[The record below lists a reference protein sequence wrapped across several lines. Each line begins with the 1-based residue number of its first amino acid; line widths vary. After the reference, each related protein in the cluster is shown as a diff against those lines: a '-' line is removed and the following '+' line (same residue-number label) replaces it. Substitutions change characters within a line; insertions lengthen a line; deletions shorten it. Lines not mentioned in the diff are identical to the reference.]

1 MKYFLT
7 KNFLKLALNF
17 LKTSRIVLP
26 TNDVLDQQSN
36 GKIKSSLTIGS
47 PISDVNHNDK
57 MKEVTEKTQ
66 DNERIKPY
74 KV

>member
-47 PISDVNHNDK
+47 PTSDVNHNDK